1 MTLCRVGEDQ
11 DVDFAGR
18 HGDRSYCVFVGL
30 GDVMDLRERE
40 DGGGLGF
47 GGRET
52 RSWWK
57 SRNRSYIFGGCPSSL
72 SDHSIFWSREVSKY
86 LSLRFFF
93 EENI

>member
-40 DGGGLGF
+40 KMEEGWVLEEGRHVH
-47 GGRET
+47 GGRVGIGPIYSVGVLARYRIT
-52 RSWWK
+52 LF
-57 SRNRSYIFGGCPSSL
+57 FGQ
-72 SDHSIFWSREVSKY
+72 EK
-86 LSLRFFF
+86 
-93 EENI
+93 